1 MEIADRERFTS
12 HEAQRLFEADRRI
25 AELAG
30 SLRHTQGLGEL
41 ACSLRHL
48 RFTLEVHFASEE
60 APDGFFDMLR
70 DRAAANVAPVEQL
83 RHEHVTLM
91 HDIDAIQER
100 VRACLAGPVAEIMK
114 QAGALADR
122 VARHEGR
129 ESDLLGEA
137 MSTDAGAEG

>member
-1 MEIADRERFTS
+1 MSIADRERLTS
-12 HEAQRLFEADRRI
+12 QDATRLFEADRRI

-41 ACSLRHL
+41 ARSLRHL

-70 DRAAANVAPVEQL
+70 DRAAANVARVEHL
-83 RHEHVTLM
+83 RHDHVMFLR
-91 HDIDAIQER
+91 DVDLIQDR
-100 VRACLAGPVAEIMK
+100 VRACLAGPVAELMR
-114 QAGALADR
+114 QAAALADR
-122 VARHEGR
+122 VEQHEKR

-137 MSTDAGAEG
+137 MSTDVGAEG